1 MLLPRTDAQ
10 RVRDE
15 RLRELVK
22 RSTAAFNALPAA
34 KQNEIRKEQAKSWV
48 RANVPARK

>member
-10 RVRDE
+10 RDRDE

-22 RSTAAFNALPAA
+22 RKTSEFNAMPAA
-34 KQNEIRKEQAKSWV
+34 KQNEILREQAKSWV
-48 RANVPARK
+48 RANTSVRK